1 MLKSRR
7 RQIILGLFICALIVG
22 AFFIGLH
29 RIRIDSNILHALP
42 QQDKVT
48 REATEILR
56 VHPALDRVAID
67 LSLENGESDKDLLVR
82 AAGIVTQRL
91 HESGLFSRIGFGGMV
106 EAMPQ
111 VAETVTETL
120 PAQFSKDEL
129 EGLQQSR
136 FSSEGV
142 RTLVAGA
149 LSQLAGLE
157 GIGQAD
163 MLVKDP
169 LGLRY
174 VVLERLRQTAVGQGA
189 QVYRN
194 HLLSRDGKH
203 LLILADPSRAALD
216 TDFSREVTS
225 VLEAL
230 RATLD
235 TELGRSV
242 SLRVAGSFRSALDNE
257 LIIRRDATLAGVLTS
272 IGIALLLLVGFRRPW
287 VGLLAFVPAAAGGM
301 LALFTYS
308 LLEPEISSL
317 ALGFGGLL
325 LAISVDHSIAYL
337 LCLDRP
343 HATRAREAS
352 RDVWSV
358 GLFAVLTTVGAFSI
372 LWLIGFP
379 LLKQIGLFAALGI
392 GFSFLFVHT
401 VLPLLVPGLKGA
413 ERPPLLDLQSLLR
426 KITENRSWVVAG
438 VAVSLCLIAV
448 PLAKPRFT
456 ADLQSMNAVSP
467 ETLEA
472 EEVIRD
478 VWGDV
483 TKFIYILLQTESLET
498 LQAKSDA
505 LASLVEDE
513 LRSGRLRSG
522 FVPSMVFPGSKRAGE
537 NMEAWR
543 EFWTPERR
551 AGIVK
556 ALRQEGVQ
564 QGFVQEAFDP
574 FLGQLQNPEVGAA
587 GIPEVLFGFLGIS
600 KRRGGDGYVLLV
612 TAVPG
617 STYDAELFREKVHRI
632 GATSFDPVHFA
643 DHLSDVLGKA
653 FLRMLLIVAF
663 GVTVVLVFL
672 FFEWRLVF
680 LTLSP
685 LLFSFVC
692 TIATLNLMGRPLDI
706 SCLMLSIVVFGLGV
720 DYGIFFVRSQQR
732 FVHED
737 PSAMAPFRTAVV
749 LAAGSTMVG
758 MLVLAFS
765 RHPVLSSAGTISF
778 LGIGYCLIGAFCVL
792 PPALSRLFRART
804 VLSEDVAPGSPEHRR
819 LARKHYTLLEPHP
832 RLFARFKMKL
842 DPMFPRLAELVPS
855 QGTVLDVGCGYAVP
869 AVWLLVIHPGLRIVG
884 IDPDPERVRVARRVV
899 GNRGQVHVGR
909 AEDLSPE
916 TGPVDSALFLDV
928 AHHLEDGELEGVLQ
942 TVRDMLPEHGRLTA
956 RATVVTSGGNPWG
969 RRLERLRLWFSGK
982 TPVFR
987 TVEEMASI
995 VSAAGFK
1002 MEVIE
1007 PTAPG
1012 REETWFIGVRECAEG
1027 QEQ

>member
-1 MLKSRR
+1 LESRR
-7 RQIILGLFICALIVG
+7 RQILLGLAICALIVG
-22 AFFIGLH
+22 AFLIGLH
-29 RIRIDSNILHALP
+29 RLRIDSNILHALP
-42 QQDKVT
+42 QKDEVT
-48 REATEILR
+48 REATGILQ
-56 VHPALDRVAID
+56 VHPALDRVVID
-67 LSLENGESDKDLLVR
+67 LSLEDGGSDKDVLVR
-82 AAGIVTQRL
+82 AAGIVTKGL
-91 HESGLFSRIGFGGMV
+91 DESGLFSRIGFGRMV

-111 VAETVTETL
+111 VVGNVTETL
-120 PAQFSKDEL
+120 PAQFSKHEL
-129 EGLQQSR
+129 ESMQQTR

-142 RTLVAGA
+142 HA
-149 LSQLAGLE
+149 LIADASSQLAGLE

-174 VVLERLRQTAVGQGA
+174 AVLERFGQAALGQGA

-194 HLLSRDGKH
+194 HLFSRDGKH
-203 LLILADPSRAALD
+203 LLILAEPAHAALD
-216 TDFSREVTS
+216 TAFSREVTA
-225 VLEAL
+225 VLEGVT
-230 RATLD
+230 ATLE
-235 TELGRSV
+235 TEFGGSV

-257 LIIRRDATLAGVLTS
+257 LTVRRDATLAAVLTS

-301 LALFTYS
+301 LAVFTYS
-308 LLEPEISSL
+308 LLEREISSL

-337 LCLDRP
+337 LCLDRS
-343 HATRAREAS
+343 HTTRAREAS

-358 GLFAVLTTVGAFSI
+358 GLFAVLTTVGAFSL
-372 LWLIGFP
+372 LWLVGFP
-379 LLKQIGLFAALGI
+379 LLKQVGLFAALGI

-413 ERPPLLDLQSLLR
+413 DRHPLLDVQGLLR
-426 KITENRSWVVAG
+426 KITENRGWAVAG

-448 PLAKPRFT
+448 PLARPRF
-456 ADLQSMNAVSP
+456 AVDLQSMNAVSS

-472 EEVIRD
+472 EKVIGD

-483 TKFIYILLQTESLET
+483 TKYIYVLLQAESIEA
-498 LQAKSDA
+498 LQAKSDG
-505 LASLVEDE
+505 LAALVEDD

-522 FVPSMVFPGSKRAGE
+522 FVPSMVFPGPKRAGE
-537 NMEAWR
+537 NLEAWR
-543 EFWTPERR
+543 EFWTPQRR
-551 AGIVK
+551 ARIVQ
-556 ALRQEGVQ
+556 ALRQHGVE
-564 QGFVQEAFDP
+564 QGFVRDAFDP
-574 FLGQLQNPEVGAA
+574 FLRQLEDPQVGAP
-587 GIPEVLFGFLGIS
+587 GIPEELFGFLGIS

-617 STYDAELFREKVHRI
+617 STYDAELFRERIHRI
-632 GATSFDPVHFA
+632 GATFFDPLYFA

-653 FLRMLLIVAF
+653 FLRMLLIVVV

-672 FFEWRLVF
+672 FLEWRLVF
-680 LTLSP
+680 LTLTP
-685 LLFSFVC
+685 LLFSLVC
-692 TIATLNLMGRPLDI
+692 TLATLNLMGRPLDI

-732 FVHED
+732 FIQED
-737 PSAMAPFRTAVV
+737 PLAMAPFRTAVV

-792 PPALSRLFRART
+792 PPALSRLFRARP
-804 VLSEDVAPGSPEHRR
+804 VPSKNVAPGSTEHRR
-819 LARKHYTLLEPHP
+819 RVRKHYALLEPHP

-842 DPMFPRLAELVPS
+842 DPMFPRLAEFVPS
-855 QGTVLDVGCGYAVP
+855 QGTLLDVGCGYAVP
-869 AVWLLVIHPGLRIVG
+869 AVWLLVLHPGLRIVG
-884 IDPDPERVRVARRVV
+884 MEPDPERVRVARRVL
-899 GNRGQVHVGR
+899 GNRGQVLAGR
-909 AEDLSPE
+909 AEELSPE
-916 TGPVDSALFLDV
+916 TGPVEGALFLDV
-928 AHHLEDGELEGVLQ
+928 AHHLGDEELKRVLQ
-942 TVRDMLPEHGRLTA
+942 TVRDMLPEHGRLTT
-956 RATVVTSGGNPWG
+956 RATVVTSGGDPWG

-987 TVEEMASI
+987 TVEQMASI

-1002 MEVIE
+1002 IEVIE

-1012 REETWFIGVRECAEG
+1012 REETWFIGLRE
-1027 QEQ
+1027 

>member
-1 MLKSRR
+1 LKSRR

-142 RTLVAGA
+142 RTQVAGA

-174 VVLERLRQTAVGQGA
+174 VVLERLGQTAVGQGA

-235 TELGRSV
+235 TELGRAV

-413 ERPPLLDLQSLLR
+413 ERSPLLDLQGLLR
-426 KITENRSWVVAG
+426 NFTENRGWVVAG
-438 VAVSLCLIAV
+438 VVVSLCLIAV
-448 PLAKPRFT
+448 PLARPRF
-456 ADLQSMNAVSP
+456 AVDLQSMNAVSS
-467 ETLEA
+467 ETLED
-472 EEVIRD
+472 EQVIRD

-483 TKFIYILLQTESLET
+483 TKNVYVLLQAESVKA
-498 LQAKSDA
+498 LQAKSDDLAA
-505 LASLVEDE
+505 LIEEDVN
-513 LRSGRLRSG
+513 SGRLQSG

-537 NMEAWR
+537 NLEAWR
-543 EFWTPERR
+543 EFWTPEKREK
-551 AGIVK
+551 VVQT
-556 ALRQEGVQ
+556 LRQEGVE
-564 QGFVQEAFDP
+564 QGFIQEAFDP
-574 FLGQLQNPEVGAA
+574 FVDQLQTPRVGSPA
-587 GIPEVLFGFLGIS
+587 IPEELFGFLGLS
-600 KRRGGDGYVLLV
+600 KKRGGGGYVLLV

-617 STYDAELFREKVHRI
+617 SLYDARVFHEKVHHM
-632 GATSFDPVHFA
+632 GATAFDPVYFA
-643 DHLSDVLGKA
+643 DHLSGVLGQA
-653 FLRMLLIVAF
+653 FLRMLLIVAV

-672 FFEWRLVF
+672 FFEWRLLF

-685 LLFSFVC
+685 LLFSLIC
-692 TIATLNLMGRPLDI
+692 TLATLNLMGRPLDI
-706 SCLMLSIVVFGLGV
+706 SCLMLCIVVFGLGV
-720 DYGIFFVRSQQR
+720 DYGIFFVRSEQR
-732 FVHED
+732 FIQEN
-737 PSAMAPFRTAVV
+737 PLAMAPFRTAVV

-778 LGIGYCLIGAFCVL
+778 LGVGYCLTGAFCIL
-792 PPALSRLFRART
+792 PPTLSRLFRAQA
-804 VLSEDVAPGSPEHRR
+804 VLSKDVAPGSSEHRR
-819 LARKHYTLLEPHP
+819 LARKQYTLLEPHP

-842 DPMFPRLAELVPS
+842 DPMFPRLAEFVPS

-869 AVWLLVIHPGLRIVG
+869 AVWLLVIRPGLRIVG
-884 IDPDPERVRVARRVV
+884 VDPDPERVRVAGRVL
-899 GNRGQVHVGR
+899 GNRGQVVVGR
-909 AEDLSPE
+909 AEELSPE
-916 TGPVDSALFLDV
+916 DGPVDGALFLDV
-928 AHHLEDGELEGVLQ
+928 AHHLGDDELQGVLR
-942 TVRDMLPEHGRLTA
+942 TVRDMLLDQGRLTT

-969 RRLERLRLWFSGK
+969 RRIERLRLWFAGK
-982 TPVFR
+982 KPVFR
-987 TVEEMASI
+987 TEEEMASI
-995 VSAAGFK
+995 FSSAGFRI
-1002 MEVIE
+1002 EVIE

-1012 REETWFIGVRECAEG
+1012 REETWFIAVRERAER
-1027 QEQ
+1027 QEP